1 VRRPVALITLSTSLA
16 FAACGG
22 SDEQGKDAP
31 QPEVAVRATL
41 TTFAQAM
48 ARHQYATLCDRVFA
62 PKLLQGLQSIG
73 LPCEVAMRNS
83 TANLQDPKLVIGKV
97 TVDGNTAMAE
107 IRTSAAGQQPA
118 SSVIQLT
125 RIAGE
130 WRVSALSA
138 GPATTPSPAGTVTV
152 TVTGTATA
160 SPSPEPTVTPTV
172 TPTLTP
178 APTGG

>member
-1 VRRPVALITLSTSLA
+1 MALSTSLA

-22 SDEQGKDAP
+22 SDGQRKDAP
-31 QPEVAVRATL
+31 EPEVAVRATL

-97 TVDGNTAMAE
+97 TIDGNTAMAE
-107 IRTSAAGQQPA
+107 IRTSAAGQKPA

-125 RIAGE
+125 RIADE

-152 TVTGTATA
+152 TATA
-160 SPSPEPTVTPTV
+160 SPSPAPTV